1 MVVVLACFVVI
12 SLFVLLLF
20 FVINFFFPFL
30 FFLRE
35 SNMIS
40 LSALEFEHYVVIV
53 VYGRDFARISKRFNT
68 SIKIG
73 IYGRDFARIY
83 TEKNFIDHC
92 Q

>member
-1 MVVVLACFVVI
+1 
-12 SLFVLLLF
+12 
-20 FVINFFFPFL
+20 
-30 FFLRE
+30 
-35 SNMIS
+35 MIS